1 MDIVEGDEHGLFT
14 RQLSK
19 DAEKT
24 SRDSARLWIGFRLG
38 EEERALERTSLRT
51 RQARQHV
58 CGARLEEIGERRMR
72 QLRLGRHRLRR

>member
-1 MDIVEGDEHGLFT
+1 MNIVEGDEHGLLT

-51 RQARQHV
+51 RQAGNTSAAHGSR
-58 CGARLEEIGERRMR
+58 RSERRMR